1 MLCNC
6 NTSSCAFCKHQ
17 LSSKLTVVNANR
29 PARGLEIGAV
39 YRFGDHKTG
48 RPDLEFVDGKKNWFF
63 YTDSPNESDRG
74 LRFQAGIWN
83 PKKISIDGEERV
95 PIIICSSSPHQV
107 GSYETPWSDV
117 IRPDDGFATYYG
129 DNKDPENRDAL
140 AVRGNRLLV
149 EAMRQQHSLDRRI
162 RMQSPPV
169 LVISTRDETGP
180 SSGYKMVEGIGVV
193 KQADLVLQRSEKTG
207 EVFQNIRFDLIIFDL
222 KEDQDFIS
230 MDWINARRNSQV
242 KTAEAHEFA
251 PKVWKEFVDR
261 GIGSVETMRR
271 RVMRTYVREEA
282 AQKPALGSPL
292 EDILLKTIDHFAHTK
307 HDFEAVAARVVE
319 RIFIDQGVDYRTGWI
334 TPKSGDGGY
343 DFVGCIDLD
352 RNGGFPSSRQVV
364 LGQAKCEQSATS
376 GRDIARL
383 AARLRRG
390 WQGAYVTTSTF
401 SRKVQEEVLV
411 DKFPILLVPGMRVAT
426 IVKDE
431 LDQTGSTLSDY
442 LSKIM
447 SRYRALPRGH
457 DPESVIFN

>member
-1 MLCNC
+1 
-6 NTSSCAFCKHQ
+6 
-17 LSSKLTVVNANR
+17 
-29 PARGLEIGAV
+29 
-39 YRFGDHKTG
+39 
-48 RPDLEFVDGKKNWFF
+48 
-63 YTDSPNESDRG
+63 
-74 LRFQAGIWN
+74 
-83 PKKISIDGEERV
+83 
-95 PIIICSSSPHQV
+95 
-107 GSYETPWSDV
+107 
-117 IRPDDGFATYYG
+117 
-129 DNKDPENRDAL
+129 
-140 AVRGNRLLV
+140 
-149 EAMRQQHSLDRRI
+149 
-162 RMQSPPV
+162 
-169 LVISTRDETGP
+169 
-180 SSGYKMVEGIGVV
+180 
-193 KQADLVLQRSEKTG
+193 
-207 EVFQNIRFDLIIFDL
+207 
-222 KEDQDFIS
+222 
-230 MDWINARRNSQV
+230 
-242 KTAEAHEFA
+242 
-251 PKVWKEFVDR
+251 
-261 GIGSVETMRR
+261 
-271 RVMRTYVREEA
+271 MRTYVREEA

-319 RIFIDQGVDYRTGWI
+319 RIFIDQGMDYRTGWI

-411 DKFPILLVPGMRVAT
+411 DKFPILLVPGMRVAS

-447 SRYRALPRGH
+447 TRYRALPRGH
-457 DPESVIFN
+457 DPESVILN